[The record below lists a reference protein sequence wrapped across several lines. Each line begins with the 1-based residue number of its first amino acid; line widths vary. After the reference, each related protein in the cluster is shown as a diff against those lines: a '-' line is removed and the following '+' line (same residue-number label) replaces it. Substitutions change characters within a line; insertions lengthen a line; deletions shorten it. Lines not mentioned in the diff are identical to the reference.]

1 MVGSV
6 TNWPRRRLIG
16 LVAGWLGS
24 MSLLVGIASA
34 QTTVVLNQTG
44 TQVTDTTIRNGIYAN
59 TVFDG
64 PLLLMRHSTADP
76 NYDRR
81 AILKFDTQ
89 NTIPAGT
96 KISLATLTLTVKY
109 GRGTAG
115 EKRPVTAYRIS
126 QPFQEAQ
133 ATWKTRQG
141 SYAWATQGADM
152 AEQVAIAAGGG
163 ASNVPGSTVTF
174 NVTSLVQNTVNS
186 KFDSRYTRIG
196 LIDVGTDVL
205 ESYREYYA
213 SEDVDPAKRPT
224 LTVTLASSVTTP
236 PPPPPSPPPPS
247 ASGTTSTLKVLQWNV
262 RQGYGIDMKSNID
275 RVVAFIVSKRPDII
289 SFNEIC
295 QGGCSPAGVDMP
307 KTIAAKL
314 TAQTGDNWTYN
325 WVKGGEQAGEG
336 ECVMTRFGI
345 DASDDYHLDTVRSV
359 AMARVMVNGRIIN
372 FFSTHLDQKTSA
384 TRLAEVKKLV
394 SWAVAESEQRIVAGD
409 FNSWPGPV
417 EITEMGKT
425 YTDSWVAATSKGTA
439 VSAPGHPYGVT
450 KNTRL
455 DYVWSSK
462 GATAV
467 SVTRAE
473 VFDTIA
479 MGISD
484 HRALL
489 VTLNVN

>member
-1 MVGSV
+1 
-6 TNWPRRRLIG
+6 
-16 LVAGWLGS
+16 
-24 MSLLVGIASA
+24 
-34 QTTVVLNQTG
+34 LNQTG

-59 TVFDG
+59 ANQDG
-64 PLLLMRHSTADP
+64 PLLIMRHSTADRD
-76 NYDRR
+76 YERR

-89 NTIPAGT
+89 NTIPAYT
-96 KISLATLTLTVKY
+96 KISSATLTLTVKS
-109 GRGTAG
+109 GMGTAG
-115 EKRPVTAYRIS
+115 EKRPVTAYRIT

-141 SYAWATQGADM
+141 TYAWVMQGADM
-152 AEQVAIAAGGG
+152 AEQVAIAGGG
-163 ASNVPGSTVTF
+163 ASNVPGSKVTF
-174 NVTSLVQNTVNS
+174 DVTTLVQNTLNG

-196 LIDVGTDVL
+196 LIDVGTDVI

-224 LTVTLASSVTTP
+224 LTVVLATSVTSTP
-236 PPPPPSPPPPS
+236 PPPPPSTPPPPPS
-247 ASGTTSTLKVLQWNV
+247 TPPPSPSGTTSTLKVLQWNV

-314 TAQTGDNWTYN
+314 TAQTGQTWTYN

-336 ECVMTRFGI
+336 ECVMTHLGI
-345 DASDDYHLDTVRSV
+345 DASDDYYLDTVRSV
-359 AMARVMVNGRIIN
+359 AMARVMVNGRILN

-462 GATAV
+462 GAAAV

-473 VFDTIA
+473 VIDTIA